1 MPELTGSSPV
11 VRLRLKKREERRLD
25 AGHLW
30 IFSNE
35 VDTVAS
41 PLKGIEPGSAAV
53 IESASGKFLA
63 HAYVNP
69 ASLICARVT
78 SRNKHLPF
86 NSTVLR
92 DRLSAALALRAG
104 LYEKPYYR
112 LIHSEGDLL
121 PGLTVDRY
129 GDVLVVQITTAGME
143 RYKDDAINTLVDLT
157 GVKAVY
163 LKNDNPVRE
172 LEGLTTHTE
181 WVHGDAVTQLHIHE
195 NDLEFVVPTEFS
207 QKTGWFYDHRD
218 SRKALRTWVDGKRVL
233 DLYSYI
239 GGFGLNAA
247 AAGASDV
254 LSIDASESAIGAALE
269 NAKLNKL
276 DGNFR
281 AQAADA
287 VEAMRQLFSDNERFD
302 VIVLDPPA
310 FIKRKKDRD
319 AGVRHYALNNRLAMK
334 LLNPGGVLLSAS
346 CSQAFSLHELQQAV
360 RNGLPKERQGVQ
372 VLNTFQQAADHPV
385 NIAVPE
391 SLYLKGIIARLV

>member
-1 MPELTGSSPV
+1 MPELTGSSPA
-11 VRLRLKKREERRLD
+11 RLRLKKREERRLE

-35 VDTVAS
+35 VDTVAT
-41 PLKGIEPGSAAV
+41 PLKGIEPGCAAI
-53 IESASGKFLA
+53 IESTTGKFLA

-78 SRNKHLPF
+78 SRNKHQPF

-92 DRLSAALALRAG
+92 DRLSAALALRTR
-104 LYEKPYYR
+104 LYNEPFYR

-143 RYKDDAINTLVDLT
+143 LYKQDVISTLVDLT

-163 LKNDNPVRE
+163 LQNDNPVRE
-172 LEGLTTHTE
+172 LEGLAQHTD
-181 WVHGDAVTQLHIHE
+181 WVFGDAVSELHIRE

-218 SRKALRTWVDGKRVL
+218 SRKALRSWVEGKRVL

-247 AAGASDV
+247 VAGASDV
-254 LSIDASESAIGAALE
+254 LSIDASEAAIGAAAA
-269 NAKLNKL
+269 NASLNKL
-276 DGNFR
+276 QSNYR
-281 AQAADA
+281 SEAADA
-287 VEAMRQLFSDNERFD
+287 VEAMRQLFTDNERFD

-346 CSQAFSLHELQQAV
+346 CSQAFSLHDLQQSV
-360 RNGLPKERQGVQ
+360 RNGLPKGNQGVQ

-391 SLYLKGIIARLV
+391 SLYLKGVIARLV